1 MKVNAGQP
9 FGNDEVDMA
18 ANSVLGLA
26 ITSLA
31 MFRELGCEVAVPELW
46 LQAPEPVE
54 QAGLISGP
62 LTEAALNRRDE
73 IAWLEGFLDRLM
85 AFCPPAWHVR
95 QIATYNDGFGPKLGC
110 PVDD

>member
-31 MFRELGCEVAVPELW
+31 MFREHGCEVAVPELW
-46 LQAPEPVE
+46 LPASEPVE

-73 IAWLEGFLDRLM
+73 IAWSEGFHDRLM
-85 AFCPPAWHVR
+85 AFCPPAWHAR
-95 QIATYNDGFGPKLGC
+95 QVTYNNGFGPKLGC